1 MRNFCLFIVSLILL
15 AGLYFSSCAKV
26 EDDETEPPTI
36 SDVRINKNDT
46 LMYGNLV
53 VGINDSLN
61 VNPNRMDTVIATKWM
76 YIYARFT
83 DKGGSLLSTFK
94 VEINPEYKDKRG
106 RESVKDSIMPII
118 RLGQMIF
125 NQKDITVYR
134 NRLVQIPDTIT
145 RTRKDGDKL
154 VMDTLVLTQKI
165 YDLKVAVIDKA
176 GNGDSIMD
184 YKVVLMNRK
193 TLYDVRVGE
202 K

>member
-53 VGINDSLN
+53 VRINDSLN
-61 VNPNRMDTVIATKWM
+61 TNPNRMDTVIATKWM

-83 DKGGSLLSTFK
+83 DNEGLSTFK
-94 VEINPEYKDKRG
+94 AEINPEYKDKRG

-118 RLGQMIF
+118 KLGQMIF

-193 TLYDVRVGE
+193 TLYDVRVGQE
-202 K
+202 

>member
-1 MRNFCLFIVSLILL
+1 MRNFYLFIVSLILL
-15 AGLYFSSCAKV
+15 TGLYFSSCAKV
-26 EDDETEPPTI
+26 EDDETEPPAI

-46 LMYGNLV
+46 LVYGNLV
-53 VGINDSLN
+53 VKINDSLN
-61 VNPNRMDTVIATKWM
+61 TNPNRMDTVITKKWM
-76 YIYARFT
+76 YIYARFM
-83 DKGGSLLSTFK
+83 DNEGLSTFK

-165 YDLKVAVIDKA
+165 YDMKVAVIDKA

-184 YKVVLMNRK
+184 YKVILMNRK
-193 TLYDVRVGE
+193 TLYDVRVGQE
-202 K
+202 

>member
-15 AGLYFSSCAKV
+15 TGLYFSSCAKV
-26 EDDETEPPTI
+26 EDDETEPPVI

-53 VGINDSLN
+53 VKINDSLN
-61 VNPNRMDTVIATKWM
+61 DNPNRMDTVIATKWM

-83 DKGGSLLSTFK
+83 DNEGLSTFK
-94 VEINPEYKDKRG
+94 VEINPEYRDKRG
-106 RESVKDSIMPII
+106 RENVKDSIMPII
-118 RLGQMIF
+118 KLGQMIF

-165 YDLKVAVIDKA
+165 YDMKVAVIDKA

-193 TLYDVRVGE
+193 ALYDVRVGQE
-202 K
+202 

>member
-15 AGLYFSSCAKV
+15 TGLYFSSCAKV

-53 VGINDSLN
+53 VRINDSLN
-61 VNPNRMDTVIATKWM
+61 TDPNRMDTVITKKWM

-83 DKGGSLLSTFK
+83 DNEGLSTFK

-106 RESVKDSIMPII
+106 RESVKDSIMPVV

-165 YDLKVAVIDKA
+165 YDMKVAVIDKA

-193 TLYDVRVGE
+193 TLYDVRVGQE
-202 K
+202 

>member
-15 AGLYFSSCAKV
+15 TGLYFSSCAKV
-26 EDDETEPPTI
+26 EDDETEPPAI

-53 VGINDSLN
+53 VKINDSLN
-61 VNPNRMDTVIATKWM
+61 ENPNRMDTVIATKWM

-83 DKGGSLLSTFK
+83 DNEGLSTFK

-106 RESVKDSIMPII
+106 RESVKDSIMPVV

-184 YKVVLMNRK
+184 YKVALMNRK
-193 TLYDVRVGE
+193 TLYDVRVGQE
-202 K
+202 

>member
-15 AGLYFSSCAKV
+15 TGLYFSSCAKV
-26 EDDETEPPTI
+26 EDDETEPPAI

-53 VGINDSLN
+53 VRINDSLN
-61 VNPNRMDTVIATKWM
+61 ENPNRMDTVIATKWM

-83 DKGGSLLSTFK
+83 DNEGLSTFK

-106 RESVKDSIMPII
+106 RESVKDSIMPVV

-165 YDLKVAVIDKA
+165 YDMKVAVIDKA

-184 YKVVLMNRK
+184 YKVILMNRK
-193 TLYDVRVGE
+193 TLYDVRVGQE
-202 K
+202 

>member
-15 AGLYFSSCAKV
+15 TGLYFSSCAKV
-26 EDDETEPPTI
+26 EDDETEPPAI

-53 VGINDSLN
+53 VKINDSLN
-61 VNPNRMDTVIATKWM
+61 ENPNRMDTVIATKWM

-83 DKGGSLLSTFK
+83 DNEGLSTFK

-106 RESVKDSIMPII
+106 RESVKDSIMPVV

-165 YDLKVAVIDKA
+165 YDMKVAVIDKA

-184 YKVVLMNRK
+184 YKIVLMNRK
-193 TLYDVRVGE
+193 TLYDVRVGQE
-202 K
+202 

>member
-1 MRNFCLFIVSLILL
+1 MRHFCLFIVSLILL

-26 EDDETEPPTI
+26 EDDERERPSI

-46 LMYGNLV
+46 LRFENLV
-53 VGINDSLN
+53 VKINDSLN
-61 VNPNRMDTVIATKWM
+61 TNPNRMDTVITGKWL

-83 DKGGSLLSTFK
+83 DNEALSTFK
-94 VEINPEYKDKRG
+94 VEINPIYKDKRG
-106 RESVKDSIMPII
+106 RETVKDSIMPVVK
-118 RLGQMIF
+118 LGQNIF
-125 NQKDITVYR
+125 NHKDITVYR
-134 NRLVQIPDTIT
+134 NRLAQIADTIT
-145 RTRKDGDKL
+145 RTHRDG
-154 VMDTLVLTQKI
+154 VTDTLALIHGI

-193 TLYDVRVGE
+193 ALEDIRVGT

>member
-1 MRNFCLFIVSLILL
+1 M
-15 AGLYFSSCAKV
+15 YFSSCAKV
-26 EDDETEPPTI
+26 EGDETEPPAI

-46 LMYGNLV
+46 LVFGNLTV
-53 VGINDSLN
+53 RINDSLN

-76 YIYARFT
+76 YIYVRFT
-83 DKGGSLLSTFK
+83 DNEGLSTYK

-106 RESVKDSIMPII
+106 RENIEDSIMPIVK
-118 RLGQMIF
+118 LGQMIF
-125 NQKDITVYR
+125 NQTDITVYR

-145 RTRKDGDKL
+145 RMRKDADGL
-154 VMDTLVLTQKI
+154 IMDTLALTQKI

-193 TLYDVRVGE
+193 ALHDIRVGQ

>member
-1 MRNFCLFIVSLILL
+1 MRNFCLFLVSLILL
-15 AGLYFSSCAKV
+15 TGLYFSSCAKV

-53 VGINDSLN
+53 VKINDSLN
-61 VNPNRMDTVIATKWM
+61 TNPNRIDTVITKKWM

-83 DKGGSLLSTFK
+83 DNEGLSTFK

-106 RESVKDSIMPII
+106 RESVKDSIMPVIK
-118 RLGQMIF
+118 LGQMIF

-134 NRLVQIPDTIT
+134 NRLAQIPDTIT
-145 RTRKDGDKL
+145 RTRKDGEKL

-165 YDLKVAVIDKA
+165 YDMKVAVIDKA

-193 TLYDVRVGE
+193 TLYDVRVGQE
-202 K
+202 

>member
-1 MRNFCLFIVSLILL
+1 LT
-15 AGLYFSSCAKV
+15 GLYFSSCAKV
-26 EDDETEPPTI
+26 EDDETEPPVI

-53 VGINDSLN
+53 VKINDSLN
-61 VNPNRMDTVIATKWM
+61 DNPNRMDTVIATKWM

-83 DKGGSLLSTFK
+83 DNEGLSTFK
-94 VEINPEYKDKRG
+94 VEINPEYRDKRG
-106 RESVKDSIMPII
+106 RENVKDSIMPVIK
-118 RLGQMIF
+118 LGQMIF

-165 YDLKVAVIDKA
+165 YDMKVAVIDKA

-193 TLYDVRVGE
+193 ALYDVRVGQE
-202 K
+202 

>member
-15 AGLYFSSCAKV
+15 TGLYFSSCAKV
-26 EDDETEPPTI
+26 EDDETEPPAI

-53 VGINDSLN
+53 VRINDSLN
-61 VNPNRMDTVIATKWM
+61 ENPNRMDTVIATKWM

-106 RESVKDSIMPII
+106 RESVKDSIMPVV

-193 TLYDVRVGE
+193 TLYDVRVGQE
-202 K
+202 

>member
-15 AGLYFSSCAKV
+15 TGLYFSSCAKV

-46 LMYGNLV
+46 LMYGNLLV
-53 VGINDSLN
+53 KINDSLN
-61 VNPNRMDTVIATKWM
+61 DNPNRMDTVIATKWM

-83 DKGGSLLSTFK
+83 DNEGLSTFK
-94 VEINPEYKDKRG
+94 VEINPEYRDKRG
-106 RESVKDSIMPII
+106 RENVKDSIMPII
-118 RLGQMIF
+118 KLGQMIF

-165 YDLKVAVIDKA
+165 YDMKVAVIDKA

-193 TLYDVRVGE
+193 ALYDVRVGQE
-202 K
+202 

>member
-15 AGLYFSSCAKV
+15 TGLYFSSCAKV
-26 EDDETEPPTI
+26 EDDETEPPAI

-53 VGINDSLN
+53 VKINDSLN
-61 VNPNRMDTVIATKWM
+61 DNPNRMDTVIATKWM

-83 DKGGSLLSTFK
+83 DNEGLSTFK
-94 VEINPEYKDKRG
+94 VEINPEYRDKRG
-106 RESVKDSIMPII
+106 RENVKDSIMPII
-118 RLGQMIF
+118 KLGQMIF

-165 YDLKVAVIDKA
+165 YDMKVAVIDKA

-193 TLYDVRVGE
+193 ALYDVRVGQE
-202 K
+202 

>member
-15 AGLYFSSCAKV
+15 TGLYFSSCAKV
-26 EDDETEPPTI
+26 EDDETEPPAI

-53 VGINDSLN
+53 VRINDSLN
-61 VNPNRMDTVIATKWM
+61 ENPNRMDTVITKKWM

-83 DKGGSLLSTFK
+83 DNEGLSTFK

-106 RESVKDSIMPII
+106 RESVKDSIMPVV

-165 YDLKVAVIDKA
+165 YDMKVAVIDKA

-184 YKVVLMNRK
+184 YKVILMNRK
-193 TLYDVRVGE
+193 TLYDVRVGQE
-202 K
+202 

>member
-15 AGLYFSSCAKV
+15 TGLYFSSCAKV

-53 VGINDSLN
+53 VRINDSLN
-61 VNPNRMDTVIATKWM
+61 TDPNRMDTVITKKWM

-83 DKGGSLLSTFK
+83 DNEGLSTFK

-106 RESVKDSIMPII
+106 RESVKDSIMPVV

-165 YDLKVAVIDKA
+165 YDMKVAVIDKA

-184 YKVVLMNRK
+184 YKVILMNRK
-193 TLYDVRVGE
+193 TLYDVRVGQE
-202 K
+202 

>member
-1 MRNFCLFIVSLILL
+1 MRNFCSFIVSLILL
-15 AGLYFSSCAKV
+15 TGLYFSSCAKV
-26 EDDETEPPTI
+26 EDDETEPPAI

-53 VGINDSLN
+53 VRINDSLN
-61 VNPNRMDTVIATKWM
+61 ENPNRMDTVITKKWM

-83 DKGGSLLSTFK
+83 DNEGLSTFK

-106 RESVKDSIMPII
+106 RESVKDSIMPVV

-165 YDLKVAVIDKA
+165 YDMKVAVIDKA

-184 YKVVLMNRK
+184 YKVILMNRK
-193 TLYDVRVGE
+193 TLYDVRVGQE
-202 K
+202 

>member
-15 AGLYFSSCAKV
+15 TGLYFSSCAKV
-26 EDDETEPPTI
+26 EDDETEPPGI

-53 VGINDSLN
+53 VRINDSLN
-61 VNPNRMDTVIATKWM
+61 ENPNRMDTVITKKWM

-83 DKGGSLLSTFK
+83 DNEGLSTFK

-106 RESVKDSIMPII
+106 RESVKDSIMPVV

-134 NRLVQIPDTIT
+134 NRLAQIPDTIT
-145 RTRKDGDKL
+145 RTRKDGEKL

-165 YDLKVAVIDKA
+165 YDMKVAVIDKA

-193 TLYDVRVGE
+193 TLYDVRVGQE
-202 K
+202 

>member
-1 MRNFCLFIVSLILL
+1 MRNFCLFIVTLILL
-15 AGLYFSSCAKV
+15 TGLYFSSCAKV
-26 EDDETEPPTI
+26 EGDETEPPAI

-53 VGINDSLN
+53 IKMNDSLN
-61 VNPNRMDTVIATKWM
+61 DNPNRMDTVIATKWM

-83 DKGGSLLSTFK
+83 DNEALSTFK

-106 RESVKDSIMPII
+106 RENVKDSIMPIVK
-118 RLGQMIF
+118 LGQMIF

-134 NRLVQIPDTIT
+134 NRLLQIPDTIT
-145 RTRKDGDKL
+145 RTRKDGDVS
-154 VMDTLVLTQKI
+154 VMDTLVLSQKI
-165 YDLKVAVIDKA
+165 YDMKVAVIDKA

-193 TLYDVRVGE
+193 SLYDVRVGQ

>member
-15 AGLYFSSCAKV
+15 TGLYFSSCAKV
-26 EDDETEPPTI
+26 EDDETEPPVI

-53 VGINDSLN
+53 VKINDSLN
-61 VNPNRMDTVIATKWM
+61 DNPNRMDTVIATKWM

-83 DKGGSLLSTFK
+83 DNEGLSTFK
-94 VEINPEYKDKRG
+94 VEINPEYRDKRG
-106 RESVKDSIMPII
+106 RENVKDSIMPVIK
-118 RLGQMIF
+118 LGQMIF

-165 YDLKVAVIDKA
+165 YDMKVAVIDKA

-193 TLYDVRVGE
+193 ALYDVRVGQE
-202 K
+202 

>member
-15 AGLYFSSCAKV
+15 TGLYFSSCAKV
-26 EDDETEPPTI
+26 EDDETEPPAI

-53 VGINDSLN
+53 VRINDSLN
-61 VNPNRMDTVIATKWM
+61 ENPNRMDTVITKKWM

-83 DKGGSLLSTFK
+83 DNEGLSTFK

-106 RESVKDSIMPII
+106 RESVKDSIMPVV

-165 YDLKVAVIDKA
+165 YDMKVAVIDKA

-193 TLYDVRVGE
+193 TLYDVRVGQE
-202 K
+202 

>member
-15 AGLYFSSCAKV
+15 TSLYFSSCAKV
-26 EDDETEPPTI
+26 EDDETEPPAI

-53 VGINDSLN
+53 VRINDSLN
-61 VNPNRMDTVIATKWM
+61 ENPNRMDTVITKKWM

-83 DKGGSLLSTFK
+83 DNEGLSTFK

-106 RESVKDSIMPII
+106 RESVKDSSMPVV

-165 YDLKVAVIDKA
+165 YDMKVAVIDKA

-184 YKVVLMNRK
+184 YKVILMNRK
-193 TLYDVRVGE
+193 TLYDVRVGQE
-202 K
+202 

>member
-1 MRNFCLFIVSLILL
+1 MFIVSLILL
-15 AGLYFSSCAKV
+15 TGLYFSSCAKV
-26 EDDETEPPTI
+26 EDDETEPPVI

-53 VGINDSLN
+53 VKINDSLN
-61 VNPNRMDTVIATKWM
+61 DNPNRMDTVIATKWM

-83 DKGGSLLSTFK
+83 DNEGLSTFK
-94 VEINPEYKDKRG
+94 VEINPEYRDKRG
-106 RESVKDSIMPII
+106 RENVKDSIMPII
-118 RLGQMIF
+118 KLGQMIF

-165 YDLKVAVIDKA
+165 YDMKVAVIDKA

-193 TLYDVRVGE
+193 ALYDVRVGQE
-202 K
+202 

>member
-1 MRNFCLFIVSLILL
+1 MRNFCLFIASLILL
-15 AGLYFSSCAKV
+15 TGLYFSSCAKV
-26 EDDETEPPTI
+26 EDDETEPPAI

-53 VGINDSLN
+53 VKINDSLN
-61 VNPNRMDTVIATKWM
+61 DNPNRMDTVIATKWM

-83 DKGGSLLSTFK
+83 DNEGLSTFK
-94 VEINPEYKDKRG
+94 VEINPEYRDKRG
-106 RESVKDSIMPII
+106 RENVKDSIMPII
-118 RLGQMIF
+118 KLGQMIF

-165 YDLKVAVIDKA
+165 YDMKVAVIDKA

-193 TLYDVRVGE
+193 ALYDVRVGQE
-202 K
+202 

>member
-61 VNPNRMDTVIATKWM
+61 ENPNRMDTVIATKWM

-193 TLYDVRVGE
+193 TLYDIRVGE

>member
-1 MRNFCLFIVSLILL
+1 MRNFCLFLVSLILL
-15 AGLYFSSCAKV
+15 TGLYFSSCAKV

-53 VGINDSLN
+53 VKINDSLN
-61 VNPNRMDTVIATKWM
+61 TNPNRIDTVITKKWM

-83 DKGGSLLSTFK
+83 DNEGLSTFK

-106 RESVKDSIMPII
+106 RESVKDSIMPVIK
-118 RLGQMIF
+118 LGQMIF

-134 NRLVQIPDTIT
+134 NRLAQIPDTIT
-145 RTRKDGDKL
+145 RTRKDGEKL

-165 YDLKVAVIDKA
+165 YDMKVAVIDKA
-176 GNGDSIMD
+176 GNGDSIID

-193 TLYDVRVGE
+193 TLYDVRVGQ